1 MKRASISYSGSM
13 FDVVIEARS
22 SISRLDVVVMFA
34 ILSKSKLTTRILF
47 RDNLNRLSSN
57 CVLSVN
63 LTQWLISI
71 LPLTKCLFNIWEGII
86 DYVWPSFRHADI
98 NVMFVKRRGIKP
110 TDRTHWISNTAV
122 IWNLRQHRVG
132 ERNWLSHLPAACS

>member
-71 LPLTKCLFNIWEGII
+71 LPLTKCLFNI
-86 DYVWPSFRHADI
+86 
-98 NVMFVKRRGIKP
+98 
-110 TDRTHWISNTAV
+110 
-122 IWNLRQHRVG
+122 
-132 ERNWLSHLPAACS
+132 